1 MVTAFFFLGILKIS
15 IFYFAEFSMA
25 DNIHGKMGYTYP
37 NPILLN
43 EVSDTVI
50 LLIHSINVLSS
61 IYYNTIPHTVLLGCT
76 TVFGI
81 ELIFSRSFHVSKVK
95 CWKNGCSRK
104 HIKLKSNLLVLIFG

>member
-50 LLIHSINVLSS
+50 LLIHSI
-61 IYYNTIPHTVLLGCT
+61 YYNTIPHTVLLGYT

-81 ELIFSRSFHVSKVK
+81 ELIFSRSFRVSKVK
-95 CWKNGCSRK
+95 CWKNGSSRK
-104 HIKLKSNLLVLIFG
+104 HVKLKSNLLVLIFG

>member
-1 MVTAFFFLGILKIS
+1 MYLDHTHILKLYGAMKNRLILFYSDVLDAKIS

-61 IYYNTIPHTVLLGCT
+61 IYYNTIPHTQ
-76 TVFGI
+76 
-81 ELIFSRSFHVSKVK
+81 FS
-95 CWKNGCSRK
+95 
-104 HIKLKSNLLVLIFG
+104 

>member
-1 MVTAFFFLGILKIS
+1 MVTAFFLLGTNIS
-15 IFYFAEFSMA
+15 RIFYFAEFSMA

-61 IYYNTIPHTVLLGCT
+61 IYYNTIPHTVLGYT
-76 TVFGI
+76 TVFGMK
-81 ELIFSRSFHVSKVK
+81 LIFSRSFRVSKVK

-104 HIKLKSNLLVLIFG
+104 HVKLKSNLLVLNC

>member
-61 IYYNTIPHTVLLGCT
+61 IYYNTIPHTILLGYT
-76 TVFGI
+76 TVFGM
-81 ELIFSRSFHVSKVK
+81 ELIFSRSFRISKVK
-95 CWKNGCSRK
+95 CWKNECSRK
-104 HIKLKSNLLVLIFG
+104 HVKPKSNLLVLIFG